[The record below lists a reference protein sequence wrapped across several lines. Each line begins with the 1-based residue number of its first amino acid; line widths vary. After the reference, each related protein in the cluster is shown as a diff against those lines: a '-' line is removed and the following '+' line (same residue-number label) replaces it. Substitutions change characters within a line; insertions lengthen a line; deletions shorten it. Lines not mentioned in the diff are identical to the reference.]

1 MDELIQ
7 TPYGEMCAERLEQL
21 QSCFDTRQLL
31 KAGDVLDQRCAV
43 WKKELRDDL
52 LAVHGM
58 AHTVINGAALARAR
72 VPGTESLP
80 EAAYSLA
87 EDFREWREA
96 LDKVLGL
103 LDQLAAL
110 EPD

>member
-1 MDELIQ
+1 
-7 TPYGEMCAERLEQL
+7 
-21 QSCFDTRQLL
+21 L
-31 KAGDVLDQRCAV
+31 KTGDVLDQRCAV

-58 AHTVINGAALARAR
+58 AHTVINGAALARG
-72 VPGTESLP
+72 PGTESLP